1 MKMYRNYDGNQSTF
15 GGTSVASAVAN
26 PDNLS
31 AFAAQRS
38 IDGAL
43 TVIVVN
49 KVQTGATPLTLSVSN
64 SHGNCTAKVYQ
75 VSGANAGA
83 IVRLPDM
90 NVAANSITA
99 TLPA

>member
-1 MKMYRNYDGNQSTF
+1 MKTYRNYHGNKSTF
-15 GGTSVASAVAN
+15 GDTSVADAVAN
-26 PDNLS
+26 SDTLS

-43 TVIVVN
+43 PVMVVN
-49 KVQTGATPLTLSVSN
+49 KVLIAATPLTLPVSN
-64 SHGNCTAKVYQ
+64 FHGNCTAKVYQ

-83 IVRLPDM
+83 IVPLPDM
-90 NVAANSITA
+90 NVVANSITA